1 MKIRKFKFEE
11 DTFSEGRYFYADTV
25 YDAHYE
31 LLNGKINVVF
41 FADNG
46 VFDMPPELFEKLIVS
61 WELKEVA
68 E

>member
-11 DTFSEGRYFYADTV
+11 DVFSEGRYFYADTV

-31 LLNGKINVVF
+31 ILNGKVNVVL
-41 FADNG
+41 FAENG
-46 VFDMPPELFEKLIVS
+46 VFDIAPELFEKLIVS
-61 WELKEVA
+61 WRMKEVA